1 MAKQSLL
8 LCVLVLIFFE
18 EPSSASWMWMGISA
32 LSTRSN
38 GNLTTCYGVPG
49 LSSQQ
54 MRVCENKP
62 DLIPTLRHGANL
74 GITECKNQFEKE
86 RWNCSTT
93 NSSSVFGEVI
103 NIGSREAGFVYAI
116 TSAGVV
122 HAASKAC
129 RLGNLSECACE
140 TRRKRKQ
147 QFSGWEWGG
156 CDDDVKFGISLSKMF
171 VDAPEY
177 TARAQIFMV
186 TDRKARSARA
196 KKGRYLMNL
205 HNNEVGRRVVQSLVR
220 NHCRCHGV
228 SGSCAVKTCW
238 DKVPVFALV
247 GDVLKAKYRDAV
259 EVVYN
264 KRKRRI
270 KRKEQKRVKI
280 SRDTMVYIERS
291 PNYCTPNGKL
301 GILGTSGRVCNKTSK
316 GNDRCDLLCCG
327 AGYNTQEV
335 REVNK
340 CQCRFVWC
348 CHVTCKTC
356 PRIYDRNTCK

>member
-1 MAKQSLL
+1 
-8 LCVLVLIFFE
+8 
-18 EPSSASWMWMGISA
+18 MGISA

-103 NIGSREAGFVYAI
+103 NIGKLASMLSDASSKRVRITCCVSCSFVTGSREAGFVYAI

-177 TARAQIFMV
+177 TARAQIFMMK
-186 TDRKARSARA
+186 DRKTRSARA

-205 HNNEVGRRVVQSLVR
+205 HNNEVGRRVS
-220 NHCRCHGV
+220 
-228 SGSCAVKTCW
+228 
-238 DKVPVFALV
+238 
-247 GDVLKAKYRDAV
+247 
-259 EVVYN
+259 
-264 KRKRRI
+264 
-270 KRKEQKRVKI
+270 
-280 SRDTMVYIERS
+280 
-291 PNYCTPNGKL
+291 
-301 GILGTSGRVCNKTSK
+301 
-316 GNDRCDLLCCG
+316 
-327 AGYNTQEV
+327 
-335 REVNK
+335 
-340 CQCRFVWC
+340 
-348 CHVTCKTC
+348 
-356 PRIYDRNTCK
+356 